1 MDEKSKVE
9 KISSGL
15 PINLTANAVGVFGA
29 TITPLA
35 AFVPFLVQTLASGRQ
50 SQRLEKMF
58 NELTAVIESQA
69 EKLKVLTDDQYK
81 LVNEAISAAF
91 YTVDEQKLTLL
102 KNAIVN
108 AIDEPDISA
117 STSDALAR
125 AIRDISI
132 EEAKFVVTNYRYKYF
147 FIGAQ
152 ESLGAD
158 SLSVQRDSTDDTL
171 LSGLISLGLIYS
183 PDSNWDHAR
192 YEWSPLVS
200 KVGSY

>member
-58 NELTAVIESQA
+58 GDLTAVIESQA

-117 STSDALAR
+117 SASDALAR

-147 FIGAQ
+147 FIGAMK
-152 ESLGAD
+152 SLGAD

-183 PDSNWDHAR
+183 PGGFNS
-192 YEWSPLVS
+192 EVQLL
-200 KVGSY
+200 